1 MLHRDI
7 KPGNIIVGKH
17 GETLVI
23 DWGLAKPLGRIEPD
37 SDTGERTLT
46 PASASGSSET
56 LPGSTL
62 GTPAYMSPE
71 QAHGDLEQLG
81 TRSDVYSLGATLY
94 CLLTGKPPLEGNDIK
109 ELLSKVQQGD
119 FPRPREHDPR
129 IDAALE
135 AICRKAMA
143 LAPTDRYPT
152 PKALADDLER
162 WMADEPVT
170 ARREPFTQRARR
182 WMRRHKTLVASA
194 LAASL
199 VALVGLGAVAA
210 VKARDN
216 LRLEAANLQLA
227 RSVERERARFDL
239 AVEAIRTF
247 HTGVTRD
254 ELLKEAKFE
263 QLRKVLL
270 GGARDFYRKLEALL
284 KEQSDPRSARDL
296 SDAYAELAA
305 LTSEID
311 SQDQGIA
318 LYRRAVAMDEALA
331 VRPDRDPD
339 VHARLA
345 RHLAAIGVLQSSTKD
360 KKAALANYREAL
372 AIFNELT
379 DRRPEVSAHCAELAT
394 VLQNLGVLQ
403 SETGSQAEALAS
415 YERARA
421 LRQGLVDAEPANAEY
436 QDDLAASDNN
446 IGNVL
451 TDLGRDKEAL
461 AAYERCL
468 ERREALAKAH
478 PGEAHHQAA
487 LARIHN
493 NIGFHLKLMRRPAES
508 LAAYERARVILEDVV
523 AANSAVTSYQ
533 FMLARVYGSHALG
546 PS

>member
-1 MLHRDI
+1 MRKLLRRFNDVCNAIDYAHSRGVLHRDL

-23 DWGLAKPLGRIEPD
+23 DWGLAKPLGRIEPG

-71 QAHGDLEQLG
+71 QARGDLEQLG
-81 TRSDVYSLGATLY
+81 TRSDVYGLGATLY

-119 FPRPREHDPR
+119 FPRPREHDLR

-170 ARREPFTQRARR
+170 ARREPFTQHARR

-263 QLRKVLL
+263 QLRKALL

-284 KEQSDPRSARDL
+284 KEQSDPRSAGDL

-318 LYRRAVAMDEALA
+318 LYRRAVAMDEAQA

-339 VHARLA
+339 VRARLA

-379 DRRPEVSAHCAELAT
+379 DRRPEVSAQPRSLRPCSRIWEFFKVRQDHRPRPWPPTNAPAPCVKGWSTPNRPTPSTRTISPPAT
-394 VLQNLGVLQ
+394 
-403 SETGSQAEALAS
+403 T
-415 YERARA
+415 
-421 LRQGLVDAEPANAEY
+421 
-436 QDDLAASDNN
+436 
-446 IGNVL
+446 
-451 TDLGRDKEAL
+451 T
-461 AAYERCL
+461 
-468 ERREALAKAH
+468 
-478 PGEAHHQAA
+478 
-487 LARIHN
+487 
-493 NIGFHLKLMRRPAES
+493 
-508 LAAYERARVILEDVV
+508 
-523 AANSAVTSYQ
+523 SAM
-533 FMLARVYGSHALG
+533 F
-546 PS
+546 